1 MYSCVNSMYSCDH
14 SCDTLLIQISLRAGG
29 LGARWLLEAE
39 TDTGGHTRR
48 KCTELYNDIG

>member
-29 LGARWLLEAE
+29 LGARWLLEVE